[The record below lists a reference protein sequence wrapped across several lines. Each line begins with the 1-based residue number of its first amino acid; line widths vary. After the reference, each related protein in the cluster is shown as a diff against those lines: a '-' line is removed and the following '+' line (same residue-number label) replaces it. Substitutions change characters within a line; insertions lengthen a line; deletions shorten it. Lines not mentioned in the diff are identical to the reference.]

1 MPTYVGERKVGSF
14 IRNLPFARKFI
25 LISVLAILMLAV
37 PTYFFVQMNLA
48 QMAAAKQE
56 VRGLEPIQDLMK
68 LTQLT
73 QQHRGMSAVVLAGN
87 DSQAGTRQTKESEV
101 SAAFDQAQAS
111 LAGLGE
117 KELLSALKAVREE
130 WKSLSSAV
138 ADKSIAVPQS
148 FARHTALVALQLSL
162 ADDVVNVSGISLE
175 PSAAG
180 YHLQVAVLHYMP
192 QVTEVLGQIRARGA
206 AMLGRHTATAED
218 KVRIEVL
225 GSAIGVSMAAAR
237 KSFGLAA
244 AANPALNTALG
255 EALANAGKAT
265 ATGLRLAD
273 DKIVR
278 AETLSFPSTEYFA
291 AMTQTID
298 VQFVL
303 INAAFEALRAQLL
316 RAVAEAQRELLVG
329 SLVVATLLASVVWI
343 IVLVTRTTTTSVR
356 KALAVAQAVASGD
369 LSAHVETRGKDEIG
383 DLLRALEAMQSSLI
397 QVVSKVRHGSDSVAH
412 ASAEIAQGNNDMS
425 ARTESQASALEQTAA
440 SMEELSSTVKQNAD
454 SAREANHLAQTAS
467 TVAVRGG
474 DVVGQV
480 VETMKGINDSS
491 RRISD
496 IIQVIDGIAFQTNI
510 LALNAAVEAARAGE
524 QGRGFAVVASE
535 VRSLAGRSADAAKE
549 IKVLINASVTRVGQ
563 GSVLVDQAGTTMSE
577 VVQAINR
584 VTAIMAEISTAS
596 REQALGVEQVGEA
609 VSQMDQVTQQNAALV
624 EQMAAAASGLKS
636 QAAELVHA
644 VSVFRLDDGIDSS
657 GHGRSLVLHAR

>member
-1 MPTYVGERKVGSF
+1 MGSL
-14 IRNLPFARKFI
+14 IRNLPFAQKFF
-25 LISVLAILMLAV
+25 LISALAILMLAV

-48 QMAAAKQE
+48 QMATAQQE
-56 VRGLEPIQDLMK
+56 VGGLQPIQDLMK

-73 QQHRGMSAVVLAGN
+73 QQHRGMSAVLLAGN
-87 DSQAGTRQTKESEV
+87 DSQAGARQAKEQEV
-101 SAAFDQAQAS
+101 SAAISKAQTS
-111 LAGLGE
+111 LGALGE
-117 KELLSALKAVREE
+117 KELLNALKIVQEE
-130 WKSLSSAV
+130 WTSLSSAV
-138 ADKSIAVPQS
+138 AGKSIAVPQS

-162 ADDVVNVSGISLE
+162 ADDVVNVSGISLD

-180 YHLQVAVLHYMP
+180 YHLQMAVLHYMP

-206 AMLGRHTATAED
+206 AILGRGSASAED

-225 GSAIGVSMAAAR
+225 GNTIRVSMGSAR

-244 AANPALNTALG
+244 AANPALNAALG
-255 EALANAGKAT
+255 DALTNAGKAT
-265 ATGLRLAD
+265 DVGLRLAD
-273 DKIVR
+273 EKIVR
-278 AETLSFPSTEYFA
+278 AETLTYASTEYFA

-316 RAVAEAQRELLVG
+316 QAVAQAQRELLVG
-329 SLVVATLLASVVWI
+329 TSIVAALLASVVWI
-343 IVLVTRTTTTSVR
+343 MVMVTRTTTSSVR
-356 KALAVAQAVASGD
+356 QALKVAQAVAAGE
-369 LSAHVETRGKDEIG
+369 LGVHAEVHGNDEIG
-383 DLLRALEAMQSSLI
+383 ELLRALDAMQHSLI
-397 QVVSKVRHGSDSVAH
+397 QVVAKVRQGSDSVAN

-454 SAREANHLAQTAS
+454 SAREANQLAQTAS

-480 VETMKGINDSS
+480 VQTMKGINDSS

-549 IKVLINASVTRVGQ
+549 IKSLINASVARVEQ
-563 GSVLVDQAGTTMSE
+563 GTALVDQAGSTMTE
-577 VVQAINR
+577 VVQAIGR

-596 REQALGVEQVGEA
+596 TEQALGVEQVGEA
-609 VSQMDQVTQQNAALV
+609 VSQMDEVTQQNAALV
-624 EQMAAAASGLKS
+624 EQMAAAASGLKN
-636 QAAELVHA
+636 QAAELVDA
-644 VSVFRLDDGIDSS
+644 VSVFRLGS
-657 GHGRSLVLHAR
+657 GTDAPRGSRSRSLRAL